1 MDLCISRTGSLI
13 SLVLNLDYEN
23 QLHLCFSSR
32 QISLGFFG
40 FIPMGMLFFFF
51 TIYSIFLGAGTVSPP
66 RPSLTPQRSQS
77 VAFSVARTKG
87 ENKEKQRAL
96 MVDLNLSSKQRRR
109 RGQGEKWHCRDLI

>member
-51 TIYSIFLGAGTVSPP
+51 HHLFHFSWRRHCVSPP
-66 RPSLTPQRSQS
+66 AFFNSTTIAICGFLRSKDKGREQGK
-77 VAFSVARTKG
+77 TKG
-87 ENKEKQRAL
+87 SN
-96 MVDLNLSSKQRRR
+96 
-109 RGQGEKWHCRDLI
+109 G